1 MFVKKK
7 KGVVLIEA
15 NIFLMIVLSIF
26 SASSKLF
33 TSNIEKRKYLYSR
46 EDTKAISYLEYEFL
60 SDFNNFILEDK
71 ENYLKIKSGID
82 TKKTKTEIY
91 TNSNYNNYS
100 IIYDSKHFYINHK
113 KSNLSKYM
121 GIDEYKENESIY
133 FKTNTY
139 KTDYIFEAVWWI
151 I

>member
-139 KTDYIFEAVWWI
+139 KTDYIFEAV
-151 I
+151 